1 MRPIPFYIGV
11 CSGLF
16 QALNYYEAAIKK
28 GNRSVRQDYI
38 GLLVKLKRLER
49 AESLLIDFTTEVVTG
64 EVSSESELQIHMN
77 NGKGF
82 FSGFVFNCLLIG
94 CGSVGLNDQIQSA
107 RFLKSLADL
116 QALLGATDKRLTT
129 LRDAKDNLE
138 K

>member
-1 MRPIPFYIGV
+1 M
-11 CSGLF
+11 
-16 QALNYYEAAIKK
+16 
-28 GNRSVRQDYI
+28 RQDYI

-64 EVSSESELQIHMN
+64 EVSSESDLQIHRS
-77 NGKGF
+77 NGKRNF